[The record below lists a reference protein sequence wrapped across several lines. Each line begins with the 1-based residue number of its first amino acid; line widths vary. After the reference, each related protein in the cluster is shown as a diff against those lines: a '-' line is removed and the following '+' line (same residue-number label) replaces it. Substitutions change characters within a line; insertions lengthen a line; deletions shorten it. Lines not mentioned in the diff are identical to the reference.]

1 MAGHIFPVH
10 LRPRIPLLPHLS
22 PPQMRHHALIIL
34 ILCQSEVG
42 LSGRQMKKVLCEQ
55 PRVVSPCRPRPPR
68 LEEIA
73 SPPKKKA
80 GTDMS
85 TLSVFV
91 AHCSLSLRVLTFGCC
106 ASQFLWPRPL
116 TVLFV
121 HFHGAHVFGDMQL
134 VVCVAPSFLYV
145 ALVSLLVCL
154 CARAHACAYV
164 PPWRSQGAL
173 HACVAVCTI
182 LSPQSSACS
191 VHARNVDVGC
201 MLRVLACSLVMCA
214 HVTG

>member
-1 MAGHIFPVH
+1 
-10 LRPRIPLLPHLS
+10 
-22 PPQMRHHALIIL
+22 MRHHALIIL

-106 ASQFLWPRPL
+106 ASQFLCPRPL

-121 HFHGAHVFGDMQL
+121 HFLPPALTFHSVTRHVGAEATLDRYGT
-134 VVCVAPSFLYV
+134 
-145 ALVSLLVCL
+145 
-154 CARAHACAYV
+154 ACTGGL
-164 PPWRSQGAL
+164 SQEEL
-173 HACVAVCTI
+173 RTK
-182 LSPQSSACS
+182 LS
-191 VHARNVDVGC
+191 
-201 MLRVLACSLVMCA
+201 LRVKPRTALSRAYCLPTSFEIRAKQKGVACTVRSLHMRYACDCFTPSHCFVLTGLKA
-214 HVTG
+214 EIPVTLPPSQLTCSKGAVH